1 MNNDNAI
8 TLLNEN
14 GVKKEYGRI
23 PDLWHVAQYLKGNID
38 ADDLGLSSIADQ
50 ILEVWH
56 MAHDLKAVIE
66 GQGDARVLEPGAAEP
81 EFMIGDVDRV
91 KNNLSYVIE
100 LARHRADMWQAL
112 ADGKNMFEQLDAFYE
127 CDKHEAEVMAH
138 DTNVAVE
145 RVQEWFAKA
154 VKS

>member
-100 LARHRADMWQAL
+100 LARHRADMWQGSSSL
-112 ADGKNMFEQLDAFYE
+112 MDTLVFMTSPPWRTIPEPVQLRRW
-127 CDKHEAEVMAH
+127 C
-138 DTNVAVE
+138 
-145 RVQEWFAKA
+145 RGP
-154 VKS
+154 